1 MGLAAFNRAR
11 RFAVERAG
19 QGAEAPAPEKPVD
32 QGASAPVSIPEDWRD
47 LPWIPKGDQIG
58 IRAVASS
65 VAEGPFKNK
74 AEAIAAIEAHLA
86 KAEAEGGNLDN
97 PRGEP
102 VEIPEAWEAM
112 TDDEMVELALAIVGG
127 DGPLVPAEGQTVAQK
142 ARAIIEAE
150 VAERAA

>member
-11 RFAVERAG
+11 RFAAERAG
-19 QGAEAPAPEKPVD
+19 EGAEAPAPEKPVD
-32 QGASAPVSIPEDWRD
+32 QGATTPASIPENWRD

-86 KAEAEGGNLDN
+86 KAEGGNLDN
-97 PRGEP
+97 PGGEP